1 MDRNEVEI
9 RKLRQDLDR
18 LNTKLR
24 QPVRPHRTQDKTLS
38 HKELN
43 VADLKVGD
51 LKEREPVV
59 VTDKATDTD
68 FLVMRIGGN
77 VVKFEGTRI

>member
-1 MDRNEVEI
+1 MDRNEIEI
-9 RKLRQDLDR
+9 RRLRQDLDR
-18 LNTKLR
+18 LNSKFR
-24 QPVRPHRTQDKTLS
+24 QPVRPHRTQDKALG

-43 VADLKVGD
+43 VADLKVSD

-68 FLVMRIGGN
+68 FLVMRVNGK
-77 VVKFEGTRI
+77 VVKFEGMRL